1 MATFIK
7 HDQDIMDLLDEK
19 YGEDA
24 VVAFGEALSDE
35 GFIDLTD
42 AKSCAEKVEILNG
55 VLDMYDVNLTV
66 LSIVQVDDDGYDW
79 LVREKS

>member
-1 MATFIK
+1 MATFVA
-7 HDQDIMDLLDEK
+7 HDQSIMDLLDEK

-42 AKSCAEKVEILNG
+42 AK
-55 VLDMYDVNLTV
+55 
-66 LSIVQVDDDGYDW
+66 
-79 LVREKS
+79 